1 MAGLQARL
9 HAGCPCGLNA
19 DDANLRVEQLC
30 QSGHARGQSA
40 AADRHEDAVH
50 QRKLLEDLHGD
61 GALAAGDIEVVK
73 GVHEREALLLGKL
86 AGACIC
92 LVIDVAHKLDVGA
105 VRLGA
110 LDLDE
115 RRRGG
120 HHDGCGNAVLLCG
133 RRHALGMVA
142 GRGGDEA
149 VRTLLVTHGRN
160 LVVGTAHLVGTR
172 TLHVLRLEEHA
183 VPGDGAEV
191 GALNELCLQRH
202 FLDLGCRLLKCV

>member
-1 MAGLQARL
+1 M
-9 HAGCPCGLNA
+9 
-19 DDANLRVEQLC
+19 
-30 QSGHARGQSA
+30 
-40 AADRHEDAVH
+40 HE
-50 QRKLLEDLHGD
+50 G
-61 GALAAGDIEVVK
+61 
-73 GVHEREALLLGKL
+73 EALLLGKF
-86 AGACIC
+86 ASARIC

-115 RRRGG
+115 RRCGG
-120 HHDGCGNAVLLCG
+120 HHDGRGNAVLLRG

-172 TLHVLRLEEHA
+172 ALHVLRLEEHA
-183 VPGDGAEV
+183 VAGDGAEV

-202 FLDLGCRLLKCV
+202 FLDLGCRPLKCV